1 VLDNYYHVIKQ
12 EDILLDFLKV
22 ISHHGARLATPI
34 RTIQKMY
41 GDRDLETD
49 PFEDAIFTRS
59 NTKGNRSMP
68 FIDPPYKVKPST
80 QSIIV
85 NGEKDAK
92 IRETLSGFKD
102 EGEKIIATWTP
113 SSSAKPQDKFKS
125 SSQAKTQSVGSDNS
139 VQKTSK
145 SGTTPQILSSSE
157 TSPSKKDEEK

>member
-1 VLDNYYHVIKQ
+1 MLDNYYRVIKQ
-12 EDILLDFLKV
+12 EDILLDLLKV

-41 GDRDLETD
+41 GDLDLETD
-49 PFEDAIFTRS
+49 PFDDAIFTRS
-59 NTKGNRSMP
+59 KAKGNNSFP